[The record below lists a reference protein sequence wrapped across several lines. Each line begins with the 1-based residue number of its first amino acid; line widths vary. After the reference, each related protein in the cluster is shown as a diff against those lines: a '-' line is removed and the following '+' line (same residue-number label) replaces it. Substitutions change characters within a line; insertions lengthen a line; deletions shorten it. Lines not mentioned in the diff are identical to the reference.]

1 MKWLKGIGLLLIA
14 NILIMV
20 TLSITIPIVINVILP
35 MFGIDVRGS
44 VDLTSLVWAAM
55 FGFGGA
61 FISLAFSK
69 QMARAMLDCQQITQP
84 RSHAEQVVYGSV
96 REIAQRLTITM
107 PEVWVYNSPDPNAFA
122 TGPSKNNSMVAVST
136 GLLENLKEDEVKAV
150 LAHEMGHVYN
160 GDMFATTV
168 LAGLM
173 NTFVY
178 YIAMWV
184 RRFFAE
190 RDQAALGFGL
200 SLVLQII
207 VSILAS
213 IVISWFS
220 RRREFGA
227 DAFAAKVYGKDSMIG
242 ALRAIDRWVN
252 RAQFQYST
260 QDALATMKISGNT
273 GGFMSLFSTHPPLEV
288 RIAALSDFN
297 PFLIKHDLG
306 AVLINGRAQDR
317 TSPEDIGLKG
327 TLNVWIVD
335 LDFIPVLNVRS
346 HRPPVTSRG
355 MKISFQTSF
364 QPTNIPKPF
373 IKQG

>member
-1 MKWLKGIGLLLIA
+1 MKWLKGVGLLLIA

-35 MFGIDVRGS
+35 MFGVDVRGS

-96 REIAQRLTITM
+96 REIAQRLNITM

-200 SLVLQII
+200 SLAVQII

-213 IVISWFS
+213 VVISWFS

-252 RAQFQYST
+252 RAQFEYST
-260 QDALATMKISGNT
+260 QDALATMKISGNA
-273 GGFMSLFSTHPPLEV
+273 GGFMSLFSTHPPREV
-288 RIAALSDFN
+288 RIAALER
-297 PFLIKHDLG
+297 L
-306 AVLINGRAQDR
+306 
-317 TSPEDIGLKG
+317 
-327 TLNVWIVD
+327 
-335 LDFIPVLNVRS
+335 
-346 HRPPVTSRG
+346 
-355 MKISFQTSF
+355 
-364 QPTNIPKPF
+364 
-373 IKQG
+373 

>member
-1 MKWLKGIGLLLIA
+1 MKWMKGIGLLLVA

-20 TLSITIPIVINVILP
+20 TLSITVPIVINVILP

-44 VDLTSLVWAAM
+44 VDLTTLVWAAM

-84 RSHAEQVVYGSV
+84 RSHAEQVIYGSV
-96 REIAQRLTITM
+96 QEIAQRLHITM
-107 PEVWVYNSPDPNAFA
+107 PEVWVYDSPDPNAFA

-136 GLLENLKEDEVKAV
+136 GLLQNLKEDEVKAV

-178 YIAMWV
+178 FISFLV

-190 RDQAALGFGL
+190 RDQEGLGFGL
-200 SLVLQII
+200 SLVVQI
-207 VSILAS
+207 VLGFLAM
-213 IVISWFS
+213 IPIMWHS

-227 DAFAAKVYGKDSMIG
+227 DAFSAKVYGKGAMIA
-242 ALRAIDRWVN
+242 ALQGIERWVS
-252 RAQFQYST
+252 RAQMEPSNTADPLVTFKIAGTSHVMRLF
-260 QDALATMKISGNT
+260 ASHPTM
-273 GGFMSLFSTHPPLEV
+273 EE
-288 RIAALSDFN
+288 RIAALER
-297 PFLIKHDLG
+297 L
-306 AVLINGRAQDR
+306 
-317 TSPEDIGLKG
+317 
-327 TLNVWIVD
+327 
-335 LDFIPVLNVRS
+335 
-346 HRPPVTSRG
+346 
-355 MKISFQTSF
+355 
-364 QPTNIPKPF
+364 
-373 IKQG
+373 